1 MGGSVTSLRYP
12 RPLRRIGHPHPGRIL
27 ASHLAPQEI
36 KLTTTND
43 TEIILYTHPDC
54 PFSAQA
60 KMHYRRQRV
69 AYTEIDVSKQPDQV
83 PALLELSG
91 GERITPIIVENGV
104 VTIGFDGGY

>member
-1 MGGSVTSLRYP
+1 MRDGVALCNRATYNWPTEITARNQV
-12 RPLRRIGHPHPGRIL
+12 
-27 ASHLAPQEI
+27 QETI
-36 KLTTTND
+36 LTTAEQ

-69 AYTEIDVSKQPDQV
+69 AYTEIDVSKQPDQI

-91 GERITPIIVENGV
+91 GERITPIIVENGA
-104 VTIGFDGGY
+104 VTIGFEGGY

>member
-1 MGGSVTSLRYP
+1 M
-12 RPLRRIGHPHPGRIL
+12 
-27 ASHLAPQEI
+27 
-36 KLTTTND
+36 TTAEQ

-69 AYTEIDVSKQPDQV
+69 PYTEIDVSKQPDQV

-91 GERITPIIVENGV
+91 GERVTPVIVENGV
-104 VTIGFDGGY
+104 VTIGFQGGF

>member
-1 MGGSVTSLRYP
+1 MSLPLRYP
-12 RPLRRIGHPHPGRIL
+12 RPLRTIAHREAH
-27 ASHLAPQEI
+27 HLKALHQRQQES

-104 VTIGFDGGY
+104 VTIGFEGGY

>member
-1 MGGSVTSLRYP
+1 LNVDTGRGPAKVTRH
-12 RPLRRIGHPHPGRIL
+12 GV
-27 ASHLAPQEI
+27 QELT
-36 KLTTTND
+36 LTTSEQ

-69 AYTEIDVSKQPDQV
+69 AYTEIDVSKRPDQV

-91 GERITPIIVENGV
+91 GERVTPIIVENGT
-104 VTIGFDGGY
+104 VTIGFDGGF

>member
-1 MGGSVTSLRYP
+1 M
-12 RPLRRIGHPHPGRIL
+12 
-27 ASHLAPQEI
+27 
-36 KLTTTND
+36 TTTND

-69 AYTEIDVSKQPDQV
+69 AYTEIDVSKQSDQV

>member
-1 MGGSVTSLRYP
+1 MVFPALRYT
-12 RPLRRIGHPHPGRIL
+12 RPLRKIGHPHG
-27 ASHLAPQEI
+27 ASPCPVARSDPQEH

-104 VTIGFDGGY
+104 VTIGFDGGF